1 MRGIDPA
8 QISDGSLSWRVHPLR
23 RDWRVSLGV
32 TALLLLIWWAVW
44 LWTRS
49 KPFTFLSVI
58 IMLGSLS
65 SFFFPVTF
73 SLDEE
78 FVTVRS
84 PFTTKRKRWVEFKSF
99 WVDRHGVLLSP
110 FARRSRLESFR
121 GLYIRFSANRDEVV
135 EFVRRRWQE
144 NGLV

>member
-1 MRGIDPA
+1 M
-8 QISDGSLSWRVHPLR
+8 
-23 RDWRVSLGV
+23 
-32 TALLLLIWWAVW
+32 
-44 LWTRS
+44 
-49 KPFTFLSVI
+49 
-58 IMLGSLS
+58 GSLS

-84 PFTTKRKRWVEFKSF
+84 PFTTERKRWVEFKSF